1 MDAVTTTRANL
12 TRSTT
17 GNTLDVI
24 ASHHIN
30 NIGHGGQSQMTT
42 TPPSPLTDTSSA
54 PTLSHSATSAGTTP
68 NTDLTSL
75 PSDVSKLSL
84 GPAKKPP
91 LGEGPAVTWPY
102 SQSVALDDIPGIAF
116 ALDTFLKSFMVES
129 EEYCH
134 RVDPR
139 KCVASLFSRL
149 LPATEAAG
157 TSLLGNVC
165 TLRQDSA

>member
-1 MDAVTTTRANL
+1 MDVTRANL
-12 TRSTT
+12 SRSTS
-17 GNTLDVI
+17 GTLD
-24 ASHHIN
+24 AT
-30 NIGHGGQSQMTT
+30 GHAHNVNGQAA
-42 TPPSPLTDTSSA
+42 PPSPLTDASSA
-54 PTLSHSATSAGTTP
+54 PTLSASAGTP
-68 NTDLTSL
+68 NTELTSL

-139 KCVASLFSRL
+139 KCVASPFCRL